1 MISEASAI
9 RMDELNFS
17 ISVQDKRRTAKLK
30 DVLHIIDPQK
40 STQHKRKFHDVGDV
54 LDPIRPEKKA
64 KFNEN
69 CLKSGNGF
77 TNTNFEF
84 DLTHQFNGKDEG
96 ETGEEDDEFS
106 ESRIQPDKSDL
117 NNRLRDA
124 IGDGLYDDI
133 KNTVAGAGSVNVN
146 GGQHTVGNDDNVFVK
161 LADLSKI
168 SSQLSSSNEPQALED
183 SSEGDAA
190 EDVTSKPDN
199 AEAPTKPEKT
209 AYYIRLRRP
218 HKILT
223 KEMFAQVKVMSD
235 LAMPALRL
243 EDQSTFD
250 NGAQIV
256 LAIIKILAERYA
268 KQDRPPKTKVA
279 QGPYPSTG
287 EEYHERLKGPEEDK
301 HPWAKAQKLPKDNLL
316 RRVMD
321 GASKARCYHGNG
333 IVSQV
338 STSNFTT
345 REGRHD
351 SIDEH
356 LDYSNRKGT
365 ALISCS
371 GDGTDFV
378 ENRIRRQDRRVKPEK
393 GDDRELAYINVLSL
407 IADGV
412 PVLCAE
418 VEANHYE
425 VRRAMGAHWIK
436 HEYFVL
442 LKIDV
447 KHIVGTWHWTD
458 VQEYMR
464 KHKCGYHDWEQAIVF
479 RALHEHESAR
489 QEGRQHVPKDGCVCC
504 AQHGRLW
511 MSQAPAKSGQQQGE

>member
-1 MISEASAI
+1 MISEASAT
-9 RMDELNFS
+9 RMDESNFS

-40 STQHKRKFHDVGDV
+40 STQHKRKLRDVGDV
-54 LDPIRPEKKA
+54 RDPIRPEKKA

-69 CLKSGNGF
+69 RLKPGNGF
-77 TNTNFEF
+77 TNTNFQF
-84 DLTHQFNGKDEG
+84 NLTRQFNGKDEG
-96 ETGEEDDEFS
+96 ETDEEDDEFS
-106 ESRIQPDKSDL
+106 EIRIQPDASDL
-117 NNRLRDA
+117 NNCLRNA
-124 IGDGLYDDI
+124 IGDGLDDDI
-133 KNTVAGAGSVNVN
+133 KNTVAGAGPVNVN
-146 GGQHTVGNDDNVFVK
+146 GGQQTAGSDENVFVK

-168 SSQLSSSNEPQALED
+168 SSQLPSSNEQQALED
-183 SSEGDAA
+183 SSEGDA
-190 EDVTSKPDN
+190 EEVISKSNN

-209 AYYIRLRRP
+209 AYYIQLHRP
-218 HKILT
+218 HKSLI
-223 KEMFAQVKVMSD
+223 KELVAQVEIMLD
-235 LAMPALRL
+235 LAMPALSL
-243 EDQSTFD
+243 GDQSTFD
-250 NGAQIV
+250 NRAQVV
-256 LAIIKILAERYA
+256 LAIAKILAERYA

-279 QGPYPSTG
+279 QGPYPLTK
-287 EEYHERLKGPEEDK
+287 EEFYERLKGAEEDK

-345 REGRHD
+345 CKGRHD
-351 SIDEH
+351 SMDEH
-356 LDYSNRKGT
+356 LNYSNRKGT

-371 GDGTDFV
+371 EDGKDFV

-418 VEANHYE
+418 VEANYYE
-425 VRRAMGAHWIK
+425 VWRAMGADWIE

-447 KHIVGTWHWTD
+447 KHIVGTWHWSE

-464 KHKCGYHDWEQAIVF
+464 KHKCSYHDWEQAIVF
-479 RALHEHESAR
+479 RALHEHER
-489 QEGRQHVPKDGCVCC
+489 VRREGRQHVPKDGCVCC
-504 AQHGRLW
+504 PQHGRLW
-511 MSQAPAKSGQQQGE
+511 MSQAPVKSDQQQGE